1 MELKRETPLNWVP
14 ATGPEAEGFRQDSV
28 PLLAYSLYPPN
39 GYNGLRRAEDDS
51 RARYYRQAME
61 ALIDSAFDEPRQ
73 KGWEAS
79 LPTAFGP

>member
-1 MELKRETPLNWVP
+1 MELKRDTPLTWVP

-28 PLLAYSLYPPN
+28 PLLAYSLYPPS
-39 GYNGLRRAEDDS
+39 GYNGLRRAEDDT

-73 KGWEAS
+73 EGAEVTMPPV
-79 LPTAFGP
+79 LDR

>member
-1 MELKRETPLNWVP
+1 MELKRETSLNWVP
-14 ATGPEAEGFRQDSV
+14 ATGSEAEGFHQDSV

-39 GYNGLRRAEDDS
+39 GYNGLRRAEDDA
-51 RARYYRQAME
+51 RARDYRQAME
-61 ALIDSAFDEPRQ
+61 ALISSAFDEPRQ